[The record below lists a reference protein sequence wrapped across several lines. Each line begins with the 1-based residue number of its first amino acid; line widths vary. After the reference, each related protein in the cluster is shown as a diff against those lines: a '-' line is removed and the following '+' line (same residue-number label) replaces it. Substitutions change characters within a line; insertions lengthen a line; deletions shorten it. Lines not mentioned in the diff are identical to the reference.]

1 MRNDKDDEPESAED
15 ADDSSR
21 IIADAI
27 RARRQFLYGTG
38 SVAATM
44 LGLASLV
51 LFVFYFAA
59 GGPREPD
66 PSPSEIG
73 QYSGW
78 AVVTDVPGCKQIPST
93 VYTRNGTMADAAVAT
108 MLCMGVAHP
117 HASGL
122 GGGFVALHYHRI
134 TKRARVLIA
143 TESAPRSARRE
154 NFTDSKAL
162 RSGWKSVGVPAA
174 LYGYYALLSEL
185 GTTYQWEK
193 LFEDAH
199 YKASEGVDV
208 DEGLADAIK
217 FMGEQIKREDTM
229 KPIYWNK
236 YTKDLYRQ
244 GQLLRNPPLSRTLK
258 QLSLSGFRA
267 FYTVS
272 KSKNITLADALV
284 QDLVTGDARDLSS
297 DSSHGTSSL
306 VTGADL
312 RSYQPVWKDALRT
325 TLRGGPAGD
334 LTLFTAPPPTAGA
347 VISYIMNVMN
357 VKRSRED
364 PSRQQQYALTL
375 ANMHY
380 LAETFKYAL
389 QKRTH
394 LGDDEYVDI
403 RKEVQDMLSLHYAS
417 DTFDN
422 ILPERARK
430 PEDYMRGVVP
440 QSDKGTSNLILYS
453 PSGDTLVISC
463 TLHNTF
469 GSLRMSRKTGVL
481 LNNALSD
488 FSDLDV
494 ATRVV
499 DISGSDSSE
508 VSESDARRANSMA
521 PFKRPLTSLSPIL
534 VLGPKNSLL
543 ALAGSGGLRIPTSLS
558 QVAIRVLWE
567 KKNIKKAIDYP
578 RIHTDLLSGT
588 IFYEPNMPQKL
599 MQKLAQKNHTLQ
611 KESGE
616 LGRFDRYS
624 FVTGLTFID
633 GLIETNYDY
642 RGKVGGSDGEPHVN
656 LTKYCHAGNNPCVSA
671 PFP

>member
-1 MRNDKDDEPESAED
+1 MRSDEEPESAED

-38 SVAATM
+38 SVIATM

-66 PSPSEIG
+66 PSPSSLG
-73 QYSGW
+73 QYSRW
-78 AVVTDVPGCKQIPST
+78 AVVTDAHACQHIPRE
-93 VYTRNGTMADAAVAT
+93 VYTKNGTMADAAVAT
-108 MLCMGVAHP
+108 MLCLGVVHP
-117 HASGL
+117 HSSGL

-143 TESAPRSARRE
+143 TESAPKSARRE

-185 GTTYQWEK
+185 GSTYPWER
-193 LFEDAH
+193 LFYEAH
-199 YKASEGVDV
+199 FKSSEGVEV
-208 DEGLADAIK
+208 DKGLANAIK
-217 FMGEQIKREDTM
+217 YMGEQIKREDTM
-229 KPIYWNK
+229 KPIYWNQ
-236 YTKDLYRQ
+236 YTKDLYAE
-244 GQLLRNPPLSRTLK
+244 GQVLRNPPLSRTLR
-258 QLSLSGFRA
+258 QLSLNGFHD
-267 FYTVS
+267 FYRVS
-272 KSKNITLADALV
+272 KNKSTTLADALV
-284 QDLVTGDARDLSS
+284 QDLVTGDARDASG
-297 DSSHGTSSL
+297 DTSHGTSSL
-306 VTGADL
+306 VTGEDL
-312 RSYQPVWKDALRT
+312 RTYQPVWKDALRT
-325 TLRGGPAGD
+325 TIRGGPLGD

-347 VISYIMNVMN
+347 VVSYIMNVMS
-357 VKRSRED
+357 VRRGRED
-364 PSRQQQYALTL
+364 PSREQQYALTL

-394 LGDDEYVDI
+394 LGDDDYVDI
-403 RKEVQDMLSLHYAS
+403 RKQVQDMLSLHFAS
-417 DTFDN
+417 DTFSN
-422 ILPERARK
+422 IDPERAKK
-430 PEDYMRGVVP
+430 PVDYMRGVVP
-440 QSDKGTSNLILYS
+440 QSDKGTSNIILYS
-453 PSGDTLVISC
+453 PSGDTLVISS

-469 GSLRMSRKTGVL
+469 GCMRMSRQTGVL

-499 DISGSDSSE
+499 DLSGSDKSE
-508 VSESDARRANSMA
+508 VSESDARHANSMA

-534 VLGPKNSLL
+534 VLGPKDSLL
-543 ALAGSGGLRIPTSLS
+543 ALAAAGDLRIPTSLS

-567 KKNIKKAIDYP
+567 KKSIKKAIDYP

-588 IFYEPNMPQKL
+588 IFYEPSMPEKL
-599 MQKLAQKNHTLQ
+599 MQKLGQKNHTLH
-611 KESGE
+611 KESGQ
-616 LGRFDRYS
+616 LGMFDQYS
-624 FVTGLTFID
+624 FVTGLTYIG
-633 GLIETNYDY
+633 GLIETNCDY
-642 RGKVGGSDGEPHVN
+642 RSQVCGSDGEPPNN
-656 LTKYCHAGNNPCVSA
+656 LTQYCHSLDHPCASA